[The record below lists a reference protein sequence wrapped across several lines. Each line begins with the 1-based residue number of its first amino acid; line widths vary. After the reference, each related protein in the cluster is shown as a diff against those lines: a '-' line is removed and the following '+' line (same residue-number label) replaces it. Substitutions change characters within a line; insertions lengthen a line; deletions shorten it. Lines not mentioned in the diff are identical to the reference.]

1 MALRPHENPHAIL
14 GAFIPIPVLRVGI
27 IGCGRIAR
35 EVHLPVLARHAM
47 VRIAALADPD
57 ESRLSQARQL
67 TPAAVAFRD
76 FRDLVANDSLDA
88 VVVCA
93 PTGLHAGIARAVLDR
108 GLHLYLEKPIAASIE
123 EAEPLLES
131 WRRQGK
137 VAMVGFNYRFHPLF
151 QSARE
156 VIDSGKL
163 GALLAVRS
171 VFSTWIEDLR
181 AWKTTRATGGGVL
194 LDLASHHVDLIHYLF
209 GQDVAEAS
217 AQVRSGRAEAD
228 TASVELRLQ
237 NGLLVQSFFSL
248 SSVEEDQLE
257 IYGEAGRLRVDRYL
271 SVDCEVRSREG
282 ARSRLGQI
290 AAALNF
296 VRRPVYL
303 ARKMRAAG
311 HEPSYAAAL
320 DHFIGAIR
328 NGTPAS
334 PDLLDGYRSLLVIE
348 AAEQSARTGMRVPVR
363 SLRSTGAAV

>member
-1 MALRPHENPHAIL
+1 M
-14 GAFIPIPVLRVGI
+14 
-27 IGCGRIAR
+27 
-35 EVHLPVLARHAM
+35 LARHGM

-57 ESRLSQARQL
+57 VSRLSQARQL
-67 TPAAVAFRD
+67 APQAAAFRD
-76 FRDLVANDSLDA
+76 FRELVASDSLDA

-93 PTGLHAGIARAVLDR
+93 PTGLHASIARAVLDR

-131 WRRQGK
+131 RRPGR

-156 VIDSGKL
+156 AIISGKL

-171 VFSTWIEDLR
+171 VFSTWIKDLP

-228 TASVELRLQ
+228 TASLELRLQ
-237 NGLLVQSFFSL
+237 NGLLVQSIFSL
-248 SSVEEDQLE
+248 SSVEEDRLE

-328 NGTPAS
+328 NGTPPS